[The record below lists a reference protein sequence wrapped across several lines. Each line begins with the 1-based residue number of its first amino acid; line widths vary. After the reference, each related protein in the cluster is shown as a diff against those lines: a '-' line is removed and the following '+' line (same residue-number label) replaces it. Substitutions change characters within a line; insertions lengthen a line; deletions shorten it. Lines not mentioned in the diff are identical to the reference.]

1 MSERSQ
7 ALLKLYAELFEHVKK
22 EHEHDNSMTIKKL
35 FKEVSQCKEYL
46 ALKAQIKEDE
56 LALVE
61 QFLKRDI
68 ASFLQEKNDADLSHS
83 PFIIAAKNTFW
94 HWLSEITDRSQLEWT
109 ELTQDFQHEGVYES
123 GEIIAQGCLACTACG
138 HKMYIEFPGLI
149 PDCPECDNDEFYR
162 EALTP

>member
-7 ALLKLYAELFEHVKK
+7 ELLKLYARLFEHVKI
-22 EHEHDNSMTIKKL
+22 EYEFGNDMTIKKL
-35 FKEVSQCKEYL
+35 YQEVSQGKEYL
-46 ALKAQIKEDE
+46 ALKAQVKEDE

-68 ASFLQEKNDADLSHS
+68 ASFLQEKNDADLSYS
-83 PFIIAAKNTFW
+83 PFFIAAKNTFW

-109 ELTQDFQHEGVYES
+109 ELAQDFKHQGVYVS

-138 HKMYIEFPGLI
+138 HKMYIEFPDLI
-149 PDCPECDNDEFYR
+149 PDCPECDNDKFYR
-162 EALTP
+162 EALAP

>member
-7 ALLKLYAELFEHVKK
+7 ELLKLYARLFEHVKK
-22 EHEHDNSMTIKKL
+22 AYAVDNSMTIKKL
-35 FKEVSQCKEYL
+35 FIKVSQGKEFL
-46 ALKAQIKEDE
+46 ALKAQVKEDE

-109 ELTQDFQHEGVYES
+109 ELAQDFKHQGVYVS

-149 PDCPECDNDEFYR
+149 PDCPECDNDEFHR
-162 EALTP
+162 EALAP